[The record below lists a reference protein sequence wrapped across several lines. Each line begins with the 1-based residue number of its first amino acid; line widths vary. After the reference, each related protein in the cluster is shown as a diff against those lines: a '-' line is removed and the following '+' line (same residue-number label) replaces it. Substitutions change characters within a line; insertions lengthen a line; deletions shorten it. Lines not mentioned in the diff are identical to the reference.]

1 MKGERPRLLVPAG
14 AFNPAFLPHLLA
26 QERVQLFYGGAGSGK
41 SAFLASRVV
50 LDALCGRNTLVA
62 RKVARTLRASCFT
75 EVNKAIRRLGLGGFF
90 KANVSQMQITCTKNG
105 AQILFTGL
113 LDVEKVKSLSPARGA
128 LSDIWVEEATEVSR
142 EDVKQL
148 EKRLRGPSPHA
159 KRLTLS
165 FNPISRNHW
174 LYREYFAGV
183 PEDQAVYRADNLLIM
198 HSSYRDNRFLTPDD
212 VRALEGEQDPYFREV
227 YTLGRWGQAG
237 GAILSRWRVA
247 PILPGEIRQPLRLG
261 LDFGYARDPAGA
273 LKVSFDRQKKR
284 ILVLDELYERG
295 WHNARLAEAL
305 KSFAGRLPITC
316 DSAEPKSIAELRR
329 LGLQALP
336 AKKGPGSLSHGLQWL
351 SQHEIIIAPHC
362 VNLQEELSQYRW
374 REGPLGHLPIP
385 QGEDH
390 LIDALRYALEGDM
403 GGRLAGSLS
412 RGERFF

>member
-1 MKGERPRLLVPAG
+1 M
-14 AFNPAFLPHLLA
+14 
-26 QERVQLFYGGAGSGK
+26 
-41 SAFLASRVV
+41 
-50 LDALCGRNTLVA
+50 
-62 RKVARTLRASCFT
+62 
-75 EVNKAIRRLGLGGFF
+75 
-90 KANVSQMQITCTKNG
+90 
-105 AQILFTGL
+105 
-113 LDVEKVKSLSPARGA
+113 
-128 LSDIWVEEATEVSR
+128 
-142 EDVKQL
+142 
-148 EKRLRGPSPHA
+148 
-159 KRLTLS
+159 
-165 FNPISRNHW
+165 
-174 LYREYFAGV
+174 
-183 PEDQAVYRADNLLIM
+183 
-198 HSSYRDNRFLTPDD
+198 
-212 VRALEGEQDPYFREV
+212 
-227 YTLGRWGQAG
+227 
-237 GAILSRWRVA
+237 A
-247 PILPGEIRQPLRLG
+247 PILPGEIRQPLRIG

-362 VNLQEELSQYRW
+362 ANLQEELSQYRW